1 MKLTLL
7 ILSALLGLSLAA
19 PLPSAEEEKKMVV
32 ARQNPLSQI
41 ADIAGGLL
49 VPVDIKNS
57 GIDKLPAKLEDGEFL
72 FGLFFIFFV
81 LSWWFIRMYADRKGS
96 CLSSCGGPP
105 AWNSPWE
112 AGG

>member
-7 ILSALLGLSLAA
+7 ILSALLGVSLAA
-19 PLPSAEEEKKMVV
+19 PLPSAEEEKKIVV

-41 ADIAGGLL
+41 TDIAGGLL

-72 FGLFFIFFV
+72 FGFF
-81 LSWWFIRMYADRKGS
+81 S
-96 CLSSCGGPP
+96 CSSLVVDTYVC
-105 AWNSPWE
+105 
-112 AGG
+112 